1 MLPPSVV
8 INGSRSAGGRSG
20 APRRSGAAECAMN
33 ALRVVI
39 VFELFQFPYEVD
51 RIPEEHVIKIFAA
64 HGANQPFNERMRNQR
79 VRY

>member
-1 MLPPSVV
+1 
-8 INGSRSAGGRSG
+8 
-20 APRRSGAAECAMN
+20 MN

-39 VFELFQFPYEVD
+39 VFELFRFPYEVD
-51 RIPEEHVIKIFAA
+51 CIPEEHVIKIFAA